1 MLNPTGILLVDK
13 AEGWTSHD
21 VVARTRRA
29 MNTKK
34 VGHAGTLDPMATG
47 LLVLGVGPSTRLL
60 TYLVGLDKVY
70 TATIRLGAET
80 TTDDREGEIT
90 MAADDERLAQVS
102 DERIQAQ
109 VEKLTGDIMQS
120 PSAVSAIK
128 IDGKRAYDRV
138 RAGEKVELKQRPV
151 TIASFELLQ
160 ISRSAAG
167 EHPPFIDLVVR
178 VHCSSGT
185 YVRALARDMGRALS
199 VGGHLTAL
207 RRESVGPFQVAAA
220 VDVEQLDPA
229 QLIDPTE
236 IATELFAR
244 LDLDSQQAA
253 DLRNGKK
260 LAIDVPDAEALAAVD
275 PEGVLIGLV
284 SVRKAKTKVLVNFP
298 SPTPV
303 TPSQEKGA
311 DSD

>member
-1 MLNPTGILLVDK
+1 MNPTGILLIDK

-90 MAADDERLAQVS
+90 MAAPDERLAQVS
-102 DERIQAQ
+102 DEGIRTEIG
-109 VEKLTGDIMQS
+109 KLTGDIMQS

-128 IDGKRAYDRV
+128 VDGKRAYDRV
-138 RAGEKVELKQRPV
+138 RAGETVELKQRPV
-151 TIASFELLQ
+151 TIEAFDVDA
-160 ISRSAAG
+160 ITRSTVDAVA
-167 EHPPFIDLVVR
+167 PFIDVVVR

-185 YVRALARDMGRALS
+185 YIRALARDLGRSLG

-207 RRESVGPFQVAAA
+207 RRERVGPFSVSSAAS
-220 VDVEQLDPA
+220 VEDVSPA
-229 QLIDPTE
+229 SLIDPTKV
-236 IATELFAR
+236 ATELFAR
-244 LDLDSQQAA
+244 LDLDAEQSA

-260 LAIDVPDAEALAAVD
+260 LALDRTDAEALAAVD
-275 PEGVLIGLV
+275 PEGRLIGLV
-284 SVRKAKTKVLVNFP
+284 SVRKGKTKILVNFP
-298 SPTPV
+298 V
-303 TPSQEKGA
+303 PSAAPSAQKEDA
-311 DSD
+311 HD